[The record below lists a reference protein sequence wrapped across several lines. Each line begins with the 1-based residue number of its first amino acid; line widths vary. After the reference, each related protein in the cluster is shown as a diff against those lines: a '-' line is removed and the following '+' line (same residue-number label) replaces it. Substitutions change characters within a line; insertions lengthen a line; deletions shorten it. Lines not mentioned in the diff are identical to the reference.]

1 MLFKRIRDTLN
12 KWLKGGSSRQLG
24 NTTLLKKS
32 GNNNTPATGA
42 GRSDS
47 AKKGN
52 SGW

>member
-12 KWLKGGSSRQLG
+12 KWFKGDSGKKLG

-32 GNNNTPATGA
+32 GNNNKTATGA

-52 SGW
+52 TGW

>member
-32 GNNNTPATGA
+32 GNNNKTAGA
-42 GRSDS
+42 GRSES

-52 SGW
+52 TGW